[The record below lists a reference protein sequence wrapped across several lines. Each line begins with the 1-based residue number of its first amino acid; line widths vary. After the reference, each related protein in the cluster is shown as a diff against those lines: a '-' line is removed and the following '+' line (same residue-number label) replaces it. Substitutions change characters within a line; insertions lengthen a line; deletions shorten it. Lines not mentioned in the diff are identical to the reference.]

1 MDISRPL
8 VDVPVFDWVLC
19 LEVGEHVPAKYGTT
33 VLDNIAFHA
42 RRGVILSWA
51 RPGQLGHFHV
61 NNRPNEWVIAQ
72 MGARGWAHDLET
84 SRTVRR
90 AASFGHFKGTL
101 MVFVLQKEDGR
112 RNEEITMKRIGGR
125 LK

>member
-19 LEVGEHVPAKYGTT
+19 LEVGEHVPAKYGAT
-33 VLDNIAFHA
+33 VLDNITFHA
-42 RRGVILSWA
+42 RRGVVLSWA

-72 MGARGWAHDLET
+72 MGARGWAHDLKT
-84 SRTVRR
+84 PRTVRR

-101 MVFVLQKEDGR
+101 MVWSKDM
-112 RNEEITMKRIGGR
+112 EIGTMPETGVTPG
-125 LK
+125 LV